1 MGYYYDFDDFDDD
14 DECKLIKNFEMTVEG
29 TWKDT
34 RKSKCA
40 LVIDEKRMTI
50 DICHLSGS
58 APSAFSVILF
68 LLQDKDVRK
77 MIRLYQ
83 QRKKRKLPYKIRAT
97 KGMSG
102 AENFYINFYNDYGI
116 YIEGK
121 KLLHISCFGKLN
133 EGFPE
138 MYIGDFVELI
148 SFFEIHR
155 ESLQDKYRKKIL
167 KMSGCRYIKTY
178 TCFDASTNISRI
190 I

>member
-1 MGYYYDFDDFDDD
+1 MGYYYDFDD
-14 DECKLIKNFEMTVEG
+14 EEEYNLKIKNFEMVVEG
-29 TWKDT
+29 TWGDT
-34 RKSKCA
+34 GKSKCA
-40 LVIDEKRMTI
+40 LVINETRMTI
-50 DICHLSGS
+50 DICWLSGS

-83 QRKKRKLPYKIRAT
+83 QKKKRKLPYKIRAT

-102 AENFYINFYNDYGI
+102 AEDFYINFYNDYGI

-133 EGFPE
+133 ESFPK

-148 SFFEIHR
+148 KYFEIR
-155 ESLQDKYRKKIL
+155 KDILQDKNRKKLRKI
-167 KMSGCRYIKTY
+167 SGCKYVKTY
-178 TCFDASTNISRI
+178 TCFDASTNISKI